1 MFCQTAVALRQL
13 NTETHKVH
21 LYSLG
26 IHMHM
31 VEIDDIMSSTPHT
44 WFCFCHRTLNNSNLW
59 RLTFLCSTDEGFSW
73 IRVVVAAVFCAIVS
87 NKLLKLQVNFT
98 GNLDCNFQFQFKWLA
113 YNSVPNFDKH
123 KQKFLQYVYTPCV
136 ITAFLP
142 LSYTLLL
149 ITYTSSSDY
158 QITNSHPKIYII
170 PVNSFSQWMAYRSLQ
185 VAQQK
190 SSMIIVKWAL
200 Y

>member
-1 MFCQTAVALRQL
+1 MFCPAAVALRQL
-13 NTETHKVH
+13 NTETHKVP

-31 VEIDDIMSSTPHT
+31 VEIDDIMFVHPTHGSILS
-44 WFCFCHRTLNNSNLW
+44 RTLNNSNLW

-113 YNSVPNFDKH
+113 HNSVPNFDKH
-123 KQKFLQYVYTPCV
+123 KQKFLRYVYTPCV

-149 ITYTSSSDY
+149 ITYTSSSNY

-170 PVNSFSQWMAYRSLQ
+170 PVNSFSQWLVYRSIF
-185 VAQQK
+185 ASCSTK
-190 SSMIIVKWAL
+190 K
-200 Y
+200 